1 MVREPIDCPTTEFR
15 PRFAVIALVNTE
27 IMTKGRVVVA
37 GGRIE
42 LPTYGL

>member
-1 MVREPIDCPTTEFR
+1 MGKTAYRTAEIGKKEDKTEN
-15 PRFAVIALVNTE
+15 L
-27 IMTKGRVVVA
+27 VA

>member
-1 MVREPIDCPTTEFR
+1 
-15 PRFAVIALVNTE
+15 
-27 IMTKGRVVVA
+27 MTITNVFYFQLIKRILGGLGKRLEENLVA

>member
-1 MVREPIDCPTTEFR
+1 MGLGPWITELPIVLIC
-15 PRFAVIALVNTE
+15 
-27 IMTKGRVVVA
+27 MVA

>member
-1 MVREPIDCPTTEFR
+1 MQQYLPK
-15 PRFAVIALVNTE
+15 E
-27 IMTKGRVVVA
+27 IYLAEQQRCSRRAPPEADLVA

>member
-1 MVREPIDCPTTEFR
+1 M
-15 PRFAVIALVNTE
+15 E
-27 IMTKGRVVVA
+27 ILHAYQVAQKRNGHRGFTVLDHMDYWLVA

>member
-1 MVREPIDCPTTEFR
+1 
-15 PRFAVIALVNTE
+15 LVPADLKTFNTLVASPPC
-27 IMTKGRVVVA
+27 TLPGSGPADGVLLWVLVA

>member
-1 MVREPIDCPTTEFR
+1 MD
-15 PRFAVIALVNTE
+15 AVLHPGL
-27 IMTKGRVVVA
+27 GRISHLRGLSGDGRLEVVA